1 MVYEAHDSRLD
12 RAIALKILPPE
23 FLHDDSFAARF
34 EREARL
40 VARLDHPAIV
50 PIFASGIDDGI
61 PWMSMRLAAGGS
73 LAAMLRNG
81 RLPRVTAI
89 SILQQVAGA
98 IDHAHARGV
107 THRDIKPAN
116 ILLDGDGHACV
127 ADFGLAHLLERNPAL
142 TSTGVLTGTPHY
154 MAPEQALGK
163 TTGYACDIYSLGIVA
178 YEMIAGHLPF
188 EADSPVALLMKQ
200 VNEPLPEPDDRTIPS
215 GVLDVVRKAASKDPS
230 NRWASAGAFI
240 TALAAAVDNAH
251 VLSFDEPAAVRMR
264 RIRRP
269 LLAAT
274 LSCVLLASLVWY
286 QARRERS
293 TEENRTTVIA
303 ALEPAITPATRQAGQ
318 ADTVNVPPRVTAAPS
333 PTRLVRRSPQ
343 AAPDRSVSASVS
355 VPQAQ
360 VTDGAL
366 TAVDSVNPTTSAEAR
381 APIGVDASPDIDAA
395 ESAAPVPQADGLTAP
410 GRFTA
415 PARLKT
421 VAPSYPSVAKAGQ
434 IQGDVVLQAAIDQD
448 GRVTDVIVTRRVHPL
463 LDEAARQ
470 AALHYEYAPGRRDGV
485 AVSST
490 VRIVVSFRL
499 Q

>member
-1 MVYEAHDSRLD
+1 MAAVYEAHDSRLD

-50 PIFASGIDDGI
+50 PIFASGIDEGI

-73 LAAMLRNG
+73 LAALLRNG
-81 RLPRVTAI
+81 RLPQPAVI
-89 SILQQVAGA
+89 SILEQVAGA

-163 TTGYACDIYSLGIVA
+163 ATGQACDIYSLGIVA
-178 YEMIAGHLPF
+178 YEMIVGHLPF
-188 EADSPVALLMKQ
+188 EADSPIALLMKQ
-200 VNEPLPEPDDRTIPS
+200 VNDPLPEPDDRTIPS
-215 GVLDVVRKAASKDPS
+215 ALLGVVRKATSKDPA
-230 NRWASAGAFI
+230 NRWASAAAFI
-240 TALAAAVDNAH
+240 TALASALDDPDTLRIA
-251 VLSFDEPAAVRMR
+251 EPAATRTR
-264 RIRRP
+264 QIRRS

-274 LSCVLLASLVWY
+274 LSCALLASFIWY
-286 QARRERS
+286 QAQQGRS
-293 TEENRTTVIA
+293 TQENPPTIIDAV
-303 ALEPAITPATRQAGQ
+303 EPAVSRATRQAET
-318 ADTVNVPPRVTAAPS
+318 ADVPPRTTVTS
-333 PTRLVRRSPQ
+333 PPPRRLIRQSPPPLP
-343 AAPDRSVSASVS
+343 AESVSTNRDLPPAEV
-355 VPQAQ
+355 ADRR
-360 VTDGAL
+360 VTPAEP
-366 TAVDSVNPTTSAEAR
+366 VNPTTSTEPTTPSA
-381 APIGVDASPDIDAA
+381 DATPSSVTV
-395 ESAAPVPQADGLTAP
+395 ESTATALRADGLTAP
-410 GRFTA
+410 GLFT
-415 PARLKT
+415 PPTRLRT
-421 VAPSYPSVAKAGQ
+421 VAPNYPSVAQAGQ
-434 IQGDVVLQAAIDQD
+434 IQGDVVLQAAIDQE
-448 GRVTDVIVTRRVHPL
+448 GRVTDVTVARRVHPL

-470 AALHYEYAPGRRDGV
+470 AVLQYEYAPGRRDGI

-499 Q
+499 R